1 MFKKLT
7 LFAGFGVGY
16 VLGAKAGTER
26 YKQMQQKF
34 NELAGKPAVQNAT
47 STVKDTASSAA
58 DSAKQT
64 INDKVETIS
73 DKASKSE
80 PKADVVVDLGPATT
94 VPPPITAPSAPS
106 TPATSSS
113 SATTPPLT
121 SGVKSTTP
129 PAVPVV
135 TPKPLS
141 GGSTPGT
148 TSDSTRL

>member
-7 LFAGFGVGY
+7 LFAGFGAGY

-26 YKQMQQKF
+26 YNQIQQKF
-34 NELAGKPAVQNAT
+34 NEFAGKPAVQNAT

-73 DKASKSE
+73 DKTSKSG
-80 PKADVVVDLGPATT
+80 PKTDVVVDLGPATT
-94 VPPPITAPSAPS
+94 VPPPITTPTTPS
-106 TPATSSS
+106 TSS
-113 SATTPPLT
+113 T
-121 SGVKSTTP
+121 SGVKSTTA
-129 PAVPVV
+129 PAMPVV

-141 GGSTPGT
+141 GASASETAPDAG
-148 TSDSTRL
+148 RL